1 MSRETVE
8 RQTEERQTVEVV
20 RPGALTTVQDAGR
33 PASPTSASRLPGR
46 STPMP
51 TPWPTAWSA
60 TPKRRPCSSPPSTAS
75 ACVLTPPSV
84 IAVTGARATVLVD
97 GRPEVWSLPVYIP
110 AGSLVEVGPAE
121 QGVRSYL
128 AVAGG
133 FEVPPTLGS
142 KATDLLSGLGP
153 PALVSG
159 QRLAVGPA
167 QGPPPAIDFAPYR
180 MPPADLV
187 LPLHP
192 GPRHQLV
199 NRAPVSRTCSTDLP
213 GVPEQQSHRVAPLG
227 GAAESPRRPGAAG
240 AEGIVWGSVELLNSR
255 GVLVFLADH
264 PTTGGYPVIAIVDRS
279 AASDC
284 APGPTRRLLSP
295 SGEPGEPTSPVGDG
309 PVRPRALCAGWTEG
323 SLWRLANRYRSAG
336 PALPMALA

>member
-33 PASPTSASRLPGR
+33 PGFAHLGVPASGALDPDAYALANRLVGNAETAAVLE
-46 STPMP
+46 STVDGVSLRFD
-51 TPWPTAWSA
+51 A
-60 TPKRRPCSSPPSTAS
+60 
-75 ACVLTPPSV
+75 PSV

-192 GPRHQLV
+192 GPRRDWLTARGKQDLFHQTYRV
-199 NRAPVSRTCSTDLP
+199 SPNSNRIALRLS
-213 GVPEQQSHRVAPLG
+213 GAPLD
-227 GAAESPRRPGAAG
+227 RRAG
-240 AEGIVWGSVELLNSR
+240 QELPSEGIVWGSVELLNS
-255 GVLVFLADH
+255 GEVLVFLADH

-284 APGPTRRLLSP
+284 AQARPGTVVTLRRARGTNL
-295 SGEPGEPTSPVGDG
+295 
-309 PVRPRALCAGWTEG
+309 AGW
-323 SLWRLANRYRSAG
+323 
-336 PALPMALA
+336 